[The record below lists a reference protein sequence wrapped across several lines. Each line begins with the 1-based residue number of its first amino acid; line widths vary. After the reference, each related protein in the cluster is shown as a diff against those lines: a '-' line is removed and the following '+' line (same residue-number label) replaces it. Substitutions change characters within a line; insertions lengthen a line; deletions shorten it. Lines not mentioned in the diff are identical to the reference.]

1 MLSSWGSSS
10 VRKSCCACTH
20 PIPQGPA
27 KSSLVPRK
35 GRRALDQTLTLPAP
49 LPCYIPTWT
58 KAERSI
64 QYNTY
69 IFHYEIAI
77 SFPAFY
83 FMHPEL
89 YAAFYIT
96 PEGWW
101 GWVVSHARQLLSL
114 EVTHRTHQQLWME
127 WEQQLNPSAF
137 WVWMGMSKPE
147 AREVAGTV
155 QHAHG
160 VVTPR
165 ARGCGTARPTSP
177 QGELG
182 LQPQGEVLP
191 KVSPC
196 GTRSPI
202 QGLGHRSRAVITGT
216 SAELGVTRKEEQS
229 CASCAP
235 SLRHIVR
242 LYSMPLLAEMPDQ
255 GRRLQRRLWACLYIL
270 WGMEHGLRLASVEP
284 MCCR

>member
-20 PIPQGPA
+20 PIPHGPA

-114 EVTHRTHQQLWME
+114 EVTHRTHQQLIWQDLNMIPIPPFPLT
-127 WEQQLNPSAF
+127 QLPPSPATRADTALPAGALPAHLSGSSVQIHGPPSAAL
-137 WVWMGMSKPE
+137 SS
-147 AREVAGTV
+147 
-155 QHAHG
+155 
-160 VVTPR
+160 
-165 ARGCGTARPTSP
+165 CGWS
-177 QGELG
+177 G
-182 LQPQGEVLP
+182 
-191 KVSPC
+191 S
-196 GTRSPI
+196 S
-202 QGLGHRSRAVITGT
+202 S
-216 SAELGVTRKEEQS
+216 
-229 CASCAP
+229 
-235 SLRHIVR
+235 
-242 LYSMPLLAEMPDQ
+242 
-255 GRRLQRRLWACLYIL
+255 
-270 WGMEHGLRLASVEP
+270 
-284 MCCR
+284 